1 MGSTALKGFPSGE
14 VTGREMRLSAQ
25 LLRKETL
32 MKRNDF
38 RGIIP
43 PLITPLTPDGDVD
56 VASLRK
62 LARYVVDGGVD
73 GLWVLGATGQ
83 FHTLTE
89 RQRDVVTDTVI
100 DEANGKVPVLIG
112 CIDSSPDRCIE
123 RGKRAKASGAD
134 GIFATAPIYDKVT
147 QVEVLAHFR
156 WIHECIDLPL
166 VAYDAS
172 YATQTPMEIS
182 TVVEL
187 AEEGTLVGIK
197 DSADFSDFPHLLAQ
211 LRHLPEFSVLTGH
224 TCLADAAYL
233 LGAAGCVPTLGNLIP
248 STYAKIRE
256 AAKRGEW
263 AAARRSQDEAVS
275 LHNVQ
280 RCWEPASIAI
290 VAKSLGLCKTVL
302 KLLGVI
308 ECSNPGRPYPS
319 PTPEQEDRVRIELE
333 RLGMLRSESALS
345 SPSGR

>member
-1 MGSTALKGFPSGE
+1 MT
-14 VTGREMRLSAQ
+14 
-25 LLRKETL
+25 
-32 MKRNDF
+32 RNKF

-56 VASLRK
+56 VQSLRR
-62 LARYVVDGGVD
+62 LTRYTVDGGVD

-100 DEANGKVPVLIG
+100 QEVNGKVPVLIG
-112 CIDSSPDRCIE
+112 CIDTSPDNCIE

-134 GIFATAPIYDKVT
+134 GIFATTPIYDKET

-156 WIHECIDLPL
+156 WIHERVDLPL
-166 VAYDAS
+166 VAYDAF

-182 TVVEL
+182 TVVKL

-197 DSADFSDFPHLLAQ
+197 DSADFADFPHLLAQ

-224 TCLADAAYL
+224 TCLADAAFF
-233 LGAAGCVPTLGNLIP
+233 LGAVGCVPTLGNLIP
-248 STYAKIRE
+248 STYAKIRV
-256 AAKRGEW
+256 AAERGDW
-263 AAARRSQDEAVS
+263 AAARKSQDEAVS

-280 RCWEPASIAI
+280 RCWEPASISI

-308 ECSNPGRPYPS
+308 ECSNPGRPYPA
-319 PTPEQEDRVRIELE
+319 PTPEQEDRVRVELE
-333 RLGMLRSESALS
+333 RLGILKQEAVLS
-345 SPSGR
+345 NSSSKK

>member
-1 MGSTALKGFPSGE
+1 MIKN
-14 VTGREMRLSAQ
+14 
-25 LLRKETL
+25 K
-32 MKRNDF
+32 F
-38 RGIIP
+38 RGVIP
-43 PLITPLTPDGDVD
+43 PLITPLTPDGEVD
-56 VASLRK
+56 VRSLKR
-62 LARYVVDGGVD
+62 LTRHTVDGGVD

-89 RQRDVVTDTVI
+89 SQRDIVTDTVI
-100 DEANGKVPVLIG
+100 QEVNGKVPVLIG
-112 CIDSSPDRCIE
+112 CIDTSPDRCIE

-134 GIFATAPIYDKVT
+134 GIFATTPIYDKVT

-156 WIHECIDLPL
+156 WIHESIGLPL

-182 TVVEL
+182 TVVAL
-187 AEEGTLVGIK
+187 AEDGTLVGIK
-197 DSADFSDFPHLLAQ
+197 DSADFADFPHLLAQ

-224 TCLADAAYL
+224 TCLADAAFL

-248 STYAKIRE
+248 STYAKIRV
-256 AAKRGEW
+256 AAEQGDW
-263 AAARRSQDEAVS
+263 AAARKSQDEAVS

-280 RCWEPASIAI
+280 RCWEPASISI

-319 PTPEQEDRVRIELE
+319 PTPEQENRVRVELE
-333 RLGMLRSESALS
+333 RLGILTQEAALS
-345 SPSGR
+345 NSSTKK

>member
-1 MGSTALKGFPSGE
+1 
-14 VTGREMRLSAQ
+14 
-25 LLRKETL
+25 

-56 VASLRK
+56 VASLKR
-62 LARYVVDGGVD
+62 LTRYVVDGGVD

-100 DEANGKVPVLIG
+100 QEVNGKVPVLIG
-112 CIDSSPDRCIE
+112 CIDSSPARCIE
-123 RGKRAKASGAD
+123 RAKLAKASGAD
-134 GIFATAPIYDKVT
+134 AIFATTPIYDKVT
-147 QVEVLAHFR
+147 QVEVFRHFR
-156 WIHECIDLPL
+156 RIRECVDLPMF
-166 VAYDAS
+166 AYDAS

-187 AEEGTLVGIK
+187 AEDGTLVGIK
-197 DSADFSDFPHLLAQ
+197 DSADFADFPHLLAQ

-224 TCLADAAYL
+224 TCLADAAFFI
-233 LGAAGCVPTLGNLIP
+233 GAAGCVPTLGNLIP
-248 STYAKIRE
+248 STYAKIR
-256 AAKRGEW
+256 ADAKRGDL
-263 AAARRSQDEAVS
+263 AAARKSQDEAVS

-280 RCWEPASIAI
+280 RCWEPASISI

-302 KLLGVI
+302 KVLGVI
-308 ECSNPGRPYPS
+308 ECSNPGHPYPS
-319 PTPEQEDRVRIELE
+319 PTPEQEDRVRVELQ
-333 RLGMLRSESALS
+333 RLGLLNQGSAILA
-345 SPSGR
+345 

>member
-1 MGSTALKGFPSGE
+1 
-14 VTGREMRLSAQ
+14 
-25 LLRKETL
+25 
-32 MKRNDF
+32 MKTNEF

-43 PLITPLTPDGDVD
+43 PLITPLSPDGDVD
-56 VASLRK
+56 VPSLRR
-62 LARYVVDGGVD
+62 LSRYVVDGGVD
-73 GLWVLGATGQ
+73 ALWVLGATGQ

-89 RQRDVVTDTVI
+89 RQRDLVTDTVI
-100 DEANGKVPVLIG
+100 QEVSRKVPVLIG
-112 CIDSSPDRCIE
+112 CIDTSPDRCIE
-123 RGKRAKASGAD
+123 RAKRAKASGAD

-156 WIHECIDLPL
+156 RIHEAVDLPM

-187 AEEGTLVGIK
+187 AEEATLVGIK
-197 DSADFSDFPHLLAQ
+197 DSADFADFPHLVAQ
-211 LRHLPEFSVLTGH
+211 LRHLPAFSVLTGH

-233 LGAAGCVPTLGNLIP
+233 IGAAGCVPTLGNLIP
-248 STYAKIRE
+248 STYAKIQ
-256 AAKRGEW
+256 ASAKQGDW
-263 AAARRSQDEAVS
+263 AAARKSQDEAVS

-280 RCWEPASIAI
+280 RCWEPASISI

-308 ECSNPGRPYPS
+308 DCSNPGNPYPS
-319 PTPEQEDRVRIELE
+319 PTPEQEERVRSELE
-333 RLGMLRSESALS
+333 RLGILKSESVLS